1 MNTTTDPVTAARAAA
16 LFVSDISAADRPT
29 RAQAEH
35 AILHSIRAH
44 GGSRGCVAD
53 MAAYYGDYPDL
64 AAVRMVWARSVAEG
78 LRHQAS
84 VSHPKRPAPQ
94 LELVLAA

>member
-1 MNTTTDPVTAARAAA
+1 MNTTTDPVTAALAAA

-29 RAQAEH
+29 QAQAEH
-35 AILHSIRAH
+35 AVLRSIQTH

-53 MAAYYGDYPDL
+53 MAAYYGDYPEL
-64 AAVRMVWARSVAEG
+64 AAVRMVWARTLAEG

-84 VSHPKRPAPQ
+84 VSHHKHSTPQ
-94 LELVLAA
+94 PELVLAA